1 VSLNRLWAFLAV
13 ALPVLAALI
22 ANLSSVDLTYHL
34 RAGEGILATGA
45 IPRVDEWTF
54 TAAGAPWTDQQ
65 WGAQVVLELAYRL
78 AGWTGLAVLRAAL
91 VGVVFGC
98 LFVIGRRRGLD
109 PRTAAL
115 LTLAAFLVSAVA
127 LALRPQLLGMALFA
141 IVLLLVVERR
151 THPRALWAVPVIV
164 AVWANLHGSFFLG
177 PLVLGLAWLE
187 DVHDRDPGAR
197 RTLAIGVASA
207 LAACLTP
214 FGPAVWAY
222 AVGLSTNPQVTQ
234 RITEWQATTL
244 RTVPGMLFFAS
255 AAAIVVLIARRGR
268 TTSWPTLAWLGA
280 FFLIGAFAIRG
291 VAWWPLGAV
300 TAIAGTLVTA
310 TAAPDRVDPP
320 LIRRMNVVIVGAV
333 LVAGLVLLPLWRPI
347 DAGLGAPVGV
357 VGNAPSGITG
367 ALRGTLQPGDRLF
380 NPQPWG
386 SWFIFEL
393 PATPVAIDSRI
404 ELFPVEVW
412 DAYERVVDGGDGWAR
427 QLDDWKVTVV
437 VAAGASE
444 DAFVERLEAAGW
456 TSMYSDGDGTVLRRS
471 VPLAVVR

>member
-1 VSLNRLWAFLAV
+1 MSLNRLWAFLAV

-78 AGWTGLAVLRAAL
+78 GGWTGLAVLRAAL

-141 IVLLLVVERR
+141 VVLLLVVERR

-197 RTLAIGVASA
+197 RTLAGRRR
-207 LAACLTP
+207 
-214 FGPAVWAY
+214 
-222 AVGLSTNPQVTQ
+222 Q
-234 RITEWQATTL
+234 R
-244 RTVPGMLFFAS
+244 
-255 AAAIVVLIARRGR
+255 ARRVPDPVRPGGLGVR
-268 TTSWPTLAWLGA
+268 RRAVDQPAGDPADHRMAGDDAADRAGHALLRERRGDRRADRAARPGDLVADARLARGL
-280 FFLIGAFAIRG
+280 LPHRG
-291 VAWWPLGAV
+291 V
-300 TAIAGTLVTA
+300 
-310 TAAPDRVDPP
+310 RDP
-320 LIRRMNVVIVGAV
+320 RRR
-333 LVAGLVLLPLWRPI
+333 LVA
-347 DAGLGAPVGV
+347 A
-357 VGNAPSGITG
+357 
-367 ALRGTLQPGDRLF
+367 RGGDR
-380 NPQPWG
+380 
-386 SWFIFEL
+386 
-393 PATPVAIDSRI
+393 DRR
-404 ELFPVEVW
+404 
-412 DAYERVVDGGDGWAR
+412 DARDRGHR
-427 QLDDWKVTVV
+427 
-437 VAAGASE
+437 
-444 DAFVERLEAAGW
+444 
-456 TSMYSDGDGTVLRRS
+456 RRS
-471 VPLAVVR
+471 ASTRR

>member
-1 VSLNRLWAFLAV
+1 MSLNRLWAFLAV

-22 ANLSSVDLTYHL
+22 ANLSSVDLTYQL
-34 RAGEGILATGA
+34 RAGEGILTTGA

-78 AGWTGLAVLRAAL
+78 AGWTGLAILRAAL
-91 VGVVFGC
+91 VGVLFGC
-98 LFVIGRRRGLD
+98 LFAIGRRRGLD
-109 PRTAAL
+109 PRRAAL

-141 IVLLLVVERR
+141 VVLLLVVERR

-187 DVHDRDPGAR
+187 DLHDRDPGAR
-197 RTLAIGVASA
+197 RTLLAGVVSA
-207 LAACLTP
+207 AAACLTP

-222 AVGLSTNPQVTQ
+222 AIGLSTNPQVTQ

-255 AAAIVVLIARRGR
+255 AGAVVVLIARRGR
-268 TTSWPTLAWLGA
+268 ATEWPTLAWLGV

-310 TAAPDRVDPP
+310 ATGPERVDPP
-320 LIRRMNVVIVGAV
+320 LIRRLNLV
-333 LVAGLVLLPLWRPI
+333 VAGAIVAVGLVVLPLWRPV

-367 ALRGTLQPGDRLF
+367 ALRRMLQPGDHLF

-393 PATPVAIDSRI
+393 PAAPVAIDSRI

-412 DAYERVVDGGDGWAR
+412 DDYERIIAGGDGWAE
-427 QLDDWKVTVV
+427 QLDAWKVTVV
-437 VAAGASE
+437 VAAGKDE
-444 DAFVERLEAAGW
+444 DAFVARLEGAGW
-456 TSMYSDGDGTVLRRS
+456 TSAYTDDDGTILLRTA
-471 VPLAVVR
+471 PLAAVR